1 MTMMTM
7 QTMPTPTIARVS
19 PGTGLSR
26 GAPGYT
32 ARVLLG
38 VAALALM
45 LAFAS
50 RAGAGVFAYPSSQ
63 TIPASGPLPQD
74 SAPVVTMNAAI
85 GEREGAWIVATGAKK
100 VSASINGFGLGPLK
114 AALYFGHFVDF
125 SGRFVPDALLPWDGT
140 VRPFEKPNQPLY
152 LQIFVP
158 EDAKPG
164 GYRATV
170 KVETDGLTTVVPV
183 SIRVYNVRLPAPN
196 AAQGNLLTAFH
207 VVPGSYVKKVDEL
220 FQLGSDR
227 ARSAA
232 NVSLFAFLASYRI
245 SPAGWG
251 FGEPRAAAGYTASA
265 NWWLDS
271 AGNMEK
277 QNQAPFATMRIPI
290 SNQRASVG
298 NRIAGISP
306 FAPDTWCGYL
316 ESVRNFWGEHG
327 WLDGRIPYLYTLDE
341 PGPAGM
347 KLVAEQAA
355 VAHRCFPGSRMLV
368 TGNPSRANGFLWDG
382 RDGNDADI
390 WAVLSRRYYGQ
401 SFRPREKFDLVAK
414 AEAAGRHIWSSTYT
428 GVPGTP
434 GYSAAEPLSDPRM
447 FLLWNALEGIKGTLY
462 AQGMTLYYK
471 GNSLESV
478 RSNGEHV
485 LFYPGP
491 AGPIAS
497 ARLEQ
502 IRDGIEDWD
511 LLDIVRRRRGLSGV
525 RTVLAGAGLFSAT
538 AQSVTLAC
546 AKGCELPASTE
557 YSWPQWSH
565 DASTAAKIEQARARA
580 LTLAS
585 S

>member
-1 MTMMTM
+1 VT
-7 QTMPTPTIARVS
+7 V
-19 PGTGLSR
+19 GTGLR
-26 GAPGYT
+26 RRTPGYPT
-32 ARVLLG
+32 RLLLG

-50 RAGAGVFAYPSSQ
+50 AADAGVFVYPSSQ

-74 SAPVVTMNAAI
+74 SARAVTMRAAI
-85 GEREGAWIVATGAKK
+85 GEREGAWIVVTGAQS
-100 VSASINGFGLGPLK
+100 VSASIDGFGLGPIK
-114 AALYFGHFVDF
+114 ATLFFGHFVDF
-125 SGRFVPDALLPWDGT
+125 SGRAVPDALLPWDGAA
-140 VRPFEKPNQPLY
+140 RLLEKPNQPLY
-152 LQIFVP
+152 LQIAVP

-170 KVETDGLTTVVPV
+170 KVTADGQTTAVPV
-183 SIRVYNVRLPAPN
+183 AIRVYGVRLPAPN
-196 AAQGNLLTAFH
+196 APQGNLLAAFH
-207 VVPGSYVKKVDEL
+207 VVPESYVSKTDEL
-220 FQLGSDR
+220 FRLGSNA

-232 NVSLFAFLASYRI
+232 NVALFSFLAAYRI

-251 FGEPRAAAGYTASA
+251 FGEPRAESGYTGSPK
-265 NWWLDS
+265 WWQDA
-271 AGNMEK
+271 AGNMVK
-277 QNQAPFATMRIPI
+277 QNQLPFGAMRIPI

-306 FAPDTWCGYL
+306 FAPDTWCSYL
-316 ESVRNFWGEHG
+316 ESVRGFWDQHG
-327 WLDGRIPYLYTLDE
+327 WLDGRLPYLYTLDE
-341 PGPAGM
+341 PGLEGM

-368 TGNPSRANGFLWDG
+368 TGNPTPANRFLWDN
-382 RDGNDADI
+382 RHADDADI
-390 WAVLSRRYYGQ
+390 WAVLARRYYGQ
-401 SFRPREKFDLVAK
+401 SFHPREKFDLVAR
-414 AEAAGRHIWSSTYT
+414 ARAAGKLIWSTTYT

-462 AQGMTLYYK
+462 AQGSTSYYT
-471 GNSLESV
+471 GNPFESV
-478 RSNGEHV
+478 RSNGEFV
-485 LFYPGP
+485 LLYPGLK
-491 AGPIAS
+491 GPIAS

-511 LLDIVRRRRGLSGV
+511 VLDIVRRKRGLSAV
-525 RTVLAGAGLFSAT
+525 RSVLAGAGLFSAT
-538 AQSVTLAC
+538 VRGVKLAC
-546 AKGCELPASTE
+546 VKGCELPGSTE

-565 DASTAAKIEQARARA
+565 DASTAAKIERARARA